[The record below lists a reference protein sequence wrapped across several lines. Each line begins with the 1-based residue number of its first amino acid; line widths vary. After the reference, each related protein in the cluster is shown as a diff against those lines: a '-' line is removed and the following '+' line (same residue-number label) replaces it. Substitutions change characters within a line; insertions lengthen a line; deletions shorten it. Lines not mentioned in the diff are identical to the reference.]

1 MLAPTTTAVCRP
13 RAGLSLLEVLVACG
27 ILVLGLTGIAAILP
41 AAASRLGQAT
51 QADRGGILAANAYAE
66 VMNSGLAAADLFSS
80 GTRACVFGEGLR
92 LVTTATGPGFPTGT
106 ASQVL
111 AAATGVLSNRID
123 TTRGFLLP
131 DDLVYNSN
139 NVSELPLNV
148 FESGSTA
155 LRAFNTGICWGA
167 MLAASGSAAP
177 GGSATLSVAIFRRPT
192 PAFTGL
198 GLSGA
203 VGATTFQFPTGT
215 NGIRDEGLRKQF
227 LPPCG
232 QVLAITRPPQWL
244 RIQSSWTTP
253 GPIVSG
259 TEDTRLRR
267 SFVVLDR
274 NPMTSGSTLPVIAFD
289 QLLRVDHYPVTLD

>member
-1 MLAPTTTAVCRP
+1 MLAPTTTAVCRA

-51 QADRGGILAANAYAE
+51 QADRGGILAANAHAE

-80 GTRACVFGEGLR
+80 GTRACVFGQGLG
-92 LVTTATGPGFPTGT
+92 LVTTVTVPGSGT

-111 AAATGVLSNRID
+111 AAATGVLGNRID

-155 LRAFNTGICWGA
+155 QRAFNTGICWGA
-167 MLAASGSAAP
+167 MLAASGSAGP
-177 GGSATLSVAIFRRPT
+177 GVSATLSVAIFRRPT

-198 GLSGA
+198 ALSGS
-203 VGATTFQFPTGT
+203 VGTTTFRLTTGAA
-215 NGIRDEGLRKQF
+215 NGVRDEGTRKQF
-227 LPPCG
+227 LGPCSH
-232 QVLAITRPPQWL
+232 VLAITRPPQWL
-244 RIQSSWTTP
+244 RVQSSWTAP

-259 TEDTRLRR
+259 TENAAERR